1 MNEDMQSDAQVVRD
15 LTAAITEPGYPTIHA
30 TEGVAPH
37 IVLPAGYTVH
47 DMEKRLL
54 SPIRKRAK
62 VVVTDSASFIAYA
75 NKHAIPDMSVIY
87 ADVDSEAS
95 RLGLVCVL
103 NDDGKNG
110 AGWRDHTVTFAPK
123 LSVEWT
129 RWTGKNKVVMTQADF
144 ATWLEEN
151 MGDVVDVEGFPS
163 GSQMLQMAL
172 EFERT
177 ADKALKSK
185 VNLQSGGMRLT
196 YVDDDTKETSTS
208 MEVFSRFMLGLPVF
222 DGATARDR
230 VQARL
235 KYREQSGKVSFWYE
249 LIRPDLVFKAAVE
262 SDLEQIKEKTGLLL
276 LNGKP

>member
-15 LTAAITEPGYPTIHA
+15 LTAALNEMNYPIPGTSGA
-30 TEGVAPH
+30 SPH
-37 IVLPAGYTVH
+37 LVLPAGYNVH
-47 DMEKRLL
+47 DLEKRLL

-75 NKHAIPDMSVIY
+75 NKHANANMSVIY

-103 NDDGKNG
+103 NDDGISG

-129 RWTGKNKVVMTQADF
+129 RWIGKNKVPMSQADF

-163 GSQMLQMAL
+163 GSQMLQLAL

-196 YVDDDTKETSTS
+196 YVDDDNKETSTS

-222 DGATARDR
+222 DGAVARDR

-235 KYREQSGKVSFWYE
+235 KYREASGKVSFWYE

>member
-1 MNEDMQSDAQVVRD
+1 MNEDKQSDAQVVRD
-15 LTAAITEPGYPTIHA
+15 LAASLGEMSYPLLSDGGESPHVILPDGY
-30 TEGVAPH
+30 V
-37 IVLPAGYTVH
+37 VH
-47 DMEKRLL
+47 DLEKRLIN
-54 SPIRKRAK
+54 PIRKRSK
-62 VVVTDSASFIAYA
+62 VVVTDAESFIAYV
-75 NKHAIPDMSVIY
+75 NKHAIPDKSVIY

-103 NDDGKNG
+103 NDDGENV

-129 RWTGKNKVVMTQADF
+129 RWIGKNKVPMTQADF

-151 MGDVVDVEGFPS
+151 MRDVADVDKFPS
-163 GSQMLQMAL
+163 GSMMLQLAL

-177 ADKALKSK
+177 AEKALKSK

-196 YVDDDTKETSTS
+196 YVDDDSKDTTTS
-208 MEVFSRFMLGLPVF
+208 MEVFSRFMLGLLVF
-222 DGATARDR
+222 DGAAARYR
-230 VQARL
+230 VEARL
-235 KYREQSGKVSFWYE
+235 KYREQGGKVSFWYE